1 MDEDYI
7 DTYAAAEELGMS
19 RATLWKLIKD
29 RGIKRYRMPGNVR
42 TLIRRSDLTA
52 LRQPILLDESTPR
65 RGRPR
70 GTSQGKWKA
79 AA

>member
-1 MDEDYI
+1 MDEEYV

-19 RATLWKLIKD
+19 RATLWKLVKE

-42 TLIRRSDLTA
+42 TLIRKSDMAT

-70 GTSQGKWKA
+70 GSGQGKWEA